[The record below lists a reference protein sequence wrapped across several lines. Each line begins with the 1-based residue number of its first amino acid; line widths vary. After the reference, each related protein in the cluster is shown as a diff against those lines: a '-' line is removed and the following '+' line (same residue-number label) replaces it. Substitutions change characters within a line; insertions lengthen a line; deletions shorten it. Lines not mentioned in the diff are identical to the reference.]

1 MKNYKSPCE
10 IGNQQ
15 NGLHN
20 TTQATDYEGLKTK
33 QMNWNI
39 QLKKTIN
46 KQQQKH
52 NVIGFY

>member
-1 MKNYKSPCE
+1 MKNYKSPYE

-15 NGLHN
+15 SGLHN
-20 TTQATDYEGLKTK
+20 TMQVTDYEGLKTK

-46 KQQQKH
+46 KQQQDH

>member
-1 MKNYKSPCE
+1 MKNYKSQYE

-39 QLKKTIN
+39 QLKKIIN